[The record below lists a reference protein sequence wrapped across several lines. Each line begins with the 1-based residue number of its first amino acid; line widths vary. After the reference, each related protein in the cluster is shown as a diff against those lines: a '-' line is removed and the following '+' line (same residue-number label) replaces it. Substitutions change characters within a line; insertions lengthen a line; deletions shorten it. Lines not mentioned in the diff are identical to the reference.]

1 MFKPILHKKKINSFA
16 KDDRGSFAIL
26 FGLLAAIAIFAAGA
40 GIDYT
45 LAINEQNRIQKAVD
59 AAVLS
64 GAAQS
69 QNLLTDNEIE
79 QAALEAFNINYQAS
93 QGATISPPPQ
103 FNYNPTTR
111 QLIGTVTGNVET
123 TLTKVLG
130 FQRIDIRADAT
141 AQLGIV
147 QVEYVLAIDQSGS
160 MRSNGRQDA
169 LEDGLQ
175 TFSNVLANT
184 LRFGDEAY
192 IGVVPWQTTVNIGP
206 QRRSAVFGLD
216 RPKTSG
222 LITPLNNNA
231 GDPNNLEFTAST
243 QRDNVLLALSSF
255 DFNAQGFSGYDS
267 NTTLA
272 ELDTTT
278 FIGPTQGSPN
288 INPSD
293 YPDLSWRGC
302 VMARD
307 VDATFDINPNQNMAD
322 YADTEASANL
332 AAPQDV
338 LRTPDSDDDKFRAF
352 YQPPGWGTNGLVN
365 NWLPFGNHSET
376 QDSSTRNPNLG
387 CIRQEMSYF
396 QSLSSGSSNV
406 LSATIAGLDPDDD
419 VSAHTDSSLGMLW
432 ALRMLDPAWR
442 SFWDDPSLPV
452 DVPAPLT
459 TTEPVRKVIILL
471 TDGRNGIGSN
481 TLPETR
487 SAYGDASE
495 TLDSSLTVN
504 NGTTRN
510 RATDILNLRTLQLC
524 QLAKN
529 KGIEVYTIGLDLN
542 SGNSNIQESVDM
554 LDHCASEPNA
564 IVPDYSIL
572 ATPTNL
578 EAAFASIARQDAQVL
593 LTE

>member
-1 MFKPILHKKKINSFA
+1 MYKISFFKKKIRHFA
-16 KDDRGSFAIL
+16 DDDKGSFAIL
-26 FGLLAAIAIFAAGA
+26 FGLLATIGIFSAGMA
-40 GIDYT
+40 LDYT
-45 LAINEQNRIQKAVD
+45 LAVNEQKNIQKALD

-69 QNLLTDNEIE
+69 QNQLTDSEIE
-79 QAALEAFNINYQAS
+79 QAALDSFIVNYQAS
-93 QGATISPPPQ
+93 SGTTISPPPT

-111 QLIGTVTGNVET
+111 QLIGVVTGNVET

-130 FQRIDIRADAT
+130 FQTIDVRADAT

-160 MRSNGRQDA
+160 MRSNGRQEA
-169 LEDGLQ
+169 LVDGLE
-175 TFSNVLANT
+175 TFSQVLQNN

-206 QRRSAVFGLD
+206 QRRSAVLGLD
-216 RPKTSG
+216 RPLTSG

-231 GDPNNLEFTAST
+231 GDPNNLEFTPST
-243 QRDNVLLALSSF
+243 GRDNVLLALSSY
-255 DFNAQGFSGYDS
+255 DFNVQGFGGYED

-272 ELDTTT
+272 ELDNTT
-278 FIGPTQGSPN
+278 FGNPPGTPN
-288 INPSD
+288 INPTD

-307 VDATFDINPNQNMAD
+307 VDDTFDINPNQNLSD
-322 YADTEASANL
+322 YADTLASANL
-332 AAPQDV
+332 AAPQSV
-338 LRTPDSDDDKFRAF
+338 LRTPDSDDDKFRVF
-352 YQPPGWGTNGLVN
+352 YQPPGWGTNGRVN
-365 NWLPFGNHSET
+365 NWVPFGNHSES
-376 QDSSTRNPNLG
+376 QDDSTTNPNLG

-396 QSLSSGSSNV
+396 QALSSNSSNV
-406 LSATIAGLDPDDD
+406 LSDIIAGLNPDDD
-419 VSAHTDSSLGMLW
+419 VSAHTDTSLGMIW

-452 DVPAPLT
+452 DVPAPIT
-459 TTEPVRKVIILL
+459 PTEPVRKVIILL
-471 TDGRNGIGSN
+471 TDGRNGIGSG

-487 SAYGDASE
+487 SAYGDATV
-495 TLDSSLTVN
+495 TLDTSLNNN
-504 NGTTRN
+504 NGATRD
-510 RATDILNLRTLQLC
+510 RATDILNLRTLRLC

-529 KGIEVYTIGLDLN
+529 SGIEVYTIGLDLT
-542 SGNSNIQESVDM
+542 SGNANIQEVIEM
-554 LDHCASEPNA
+554 LDNCASEPNA

-578 EAAFASIARQDAQVL
+578 QAAFATIARQDTQVL
-593 LTE
+593 LTD